1 MEYKKLGELP
11 PAPQEMRRTFAA
23 PALTVQQS
31 MRGCFQEC
39 FGCEAQTEYRVYS
52 GHVEQGQPRAQG
64 IPPVG
69 HLLEESSCLARACC
83 GASRGFQMN
92 FTAPDAE
99 GKKILVFKKGWSLPI
114 CCVVPAGENGSISC
128 PCCCCLPSLELSLIH
143 I

>member
-64 IPPVG
+64 IRRWATC
-69 HLLEESSCLARACC
+69 SRRARASPARAAARRV
-83 GASRGFQMN
+83 ASR
-92 FTAPDAE
+92 
-99 GKKILVFKKGWSLPI
+99 
-114 CCVVPAGENGSISC
+114 
-128 PCCCCLPSLELSLIH
+128 
-143 I
+143 

>member
-69 HLLEESSCLARACC
+69 
-83 GASRGFQMN
+83 
-92 FTAPDAE
+92 
-99 GKKILVFKKGWSLPI
+99 
-114 CCVVPAGENGSISC
+114 
-128 PCCCCLPSLELSLIH
+128 LSLIH